1 MMMEPS
7 NNTYTISRLGR
18 LCGVSRSTLLYYDS
32 IGLLSPSSRTPAGY
46 RLYSEKQK
54 NRLEKI
60 LLFHSLGISLERVK
74 DLLDAPEDG
83 PSAALIRR
91 LLEINVQIEEL
102 RDRQHVILTLLE
114 EEGSLAGAKSI
125 LSTFTRLGEKAG
137 ILKGNYMKIH
147 RLFEKSSP
155 EMHHRLLQFLGF
167 TPREIGMFVKR
178 LNAGAQARSKNF
190 LRCGGDGPARLD
202 P

>member
-1 MMMEPS
+1 MMEPS
-7 NNTYTISRLGR
+7 KKTYTISRLGR

-125 LSTFTRLGEKAG
+125 LRTFTRLGEKAG
-137 ILKGNYMKIH
+137 IIKGNYTKIH

-155 EMHHRLLQFLGF
+155 ETHRRLLKFLGF
-167 TPREIGMFVKR
+167 TDREIKVFVAKLTKKR
-178 LNAGAQARSKNF
+178 KKRMINA
-190 LRCGGDGPARLD
+190 
-202 P
+202 